1 MCAHRLKC
9 WNTIASFVRTRRS
22 CFESA
27 ALSAPVLSCA
37 VRTSSPSTK
46 MRPAL
51 GCSRKLM
58 QRSIVLLPEP
68 DEPITLITSP
78 AFARSETPFKTSLL
92 P

>member
-1 MCAHRLKC
+1 
-9 WNTIASFVRTRRS
+9 
-22 CFESA
+22 
-27 ALSAPVLSCA
+27 
-37 VRTSSPSTK
+37 
-46 MRPAL
+46 
-51 GCSRKLM
+51 M